1 MSEPTL
7 EGVLVVFVAN
17 LARPAAGEADAL
29 APILGMT
36 PYEARLALAAGPP
49 SVVLSTTDPGRA
61 NDVLGVLRARGHGAH
76 AFDDENFVASEGMT
90 KVDDFVLDA
99 EGMRRTHNSELLPYG
114 DVYAILRAVHD
125 STSESER
132 TLGSVVSARPVV
144 DASALRVV
152 SKNEEREHVAYFFRR
167 SGEKP
172 WLLRERHAS
181 YVGLGADRAPVA
193 FTNFTRTLTRMREA
207 SAMAIYD
214 DRLARRRVAERA
226 GAEGQR
232 SSREGMDLL
241 AHLLAMTI
249 ASQGG
254 SPYR

>member
-1 MSEPTL
+1 M
-7 EGVLVVFVAN
+7 LVVFISN
-17 LARPAAGEADAL
+17 LARPAAVEADVL
-29 APILGMT
+29 AQMLGMT
-36 PYEARLALAAGPP
+36 AYDTRLALAAGPP
-49 SVVLSTTDPGRA
+49 SILLMTPDRDRA
-61 NDVLGVLRARGHGAH
+61 NDAAGLLRSRGHGAH
-76 AFDDENFVASEGMT
+76 VFDDETFTASESMPRA
-90 KVDDFVLDA
+90 DDFLLEA
-99 EGMRRTHNSELLPYG
+99 EGMRRTQSGELLPYG

-125 STSESER
+125 ATSELER
-132 TLGSVVSARPVV
+132 HARPQIGERPLISSH
-144 DASALRVV
+144 APRVV
-152 SKNEEREHVAYFFRR
+152 SKNEDREHVAYFFRR

-181 YVGLGADRAPVA
+181 YVGLGSDRTPIA
-193 FTNFTRTLTRMREA
+193 FVNFTRTLTRMREA

-214 DRLARRRVAERA
+214 DRLSRRRIAERA